1 MGVSGNL
8 WIVLRVPVLQTNFSP
23 AVDFTR
29 GSEYMSMPISP
40 FVHSLFLPLSRE
52 VFSLGRLRGGEN
64 VRGGAGVC
72 EIISI
77 KQCVCERSEVVWRV
91 G

>member
-1 MGVSGNL
+1 M
-8 WIVLRVPVLQTNFSP
+8 LQTSFSP

-52 VFSLGRLRGGEN
+52 VFSLGRLRGED

-72 EIISI
+72 EIISV
-77 KQCVCERSEVVWRV
+77 KPAFVNGVKLC
-91 G
+91 GG